1 MLTEPNYNSTLSRI
15 EELRRRKHFNV
26 VTYIPDISDKK
37 LRYQTFLQ
45 NTVTSP
51 PRLRNRRSNQLPV
64 LPPRASTRNIP
75 APEKMETRNKSL
87 GMFRSQVDGTD
98 DFMEDMEEDTLMESV
113 RTKNIE
119 EKIAFRNQ
127 LLKRKLEMEDELESL
142 HKRARTVQERREVRN
157 SKKD

>member
-51 PRLRNRRSNQLPV
+51 PRLRNRKSNQLPV

-157 SKKD
+157 F